1 MRPKSIMLLAL
12 ALGCGLIASIGINQV
27 MANRRTVTVQAEGET
42 TPVYVALTEIGI
54 GDPLT
59 PEVLKLEP
67 WPKEKVPDGALGKLE
82 DVEGRRSRAKFYP
95 GEPILEAKLLGKG
108 ESGGSAID
116 MIPKGMRVVPIR
128 VDAVSGASGMILP
141 GDRVDLLVH
150 LREDAQHGLPK
161 AVTRTFMQNVKVFA
175 VDDVY
180 DRPGTENKAVS
191 AKTISVLVTPEQAE
205 LVALAA
211 QVGTVQLVMRNAS
224 DETAGNPG
232 GADLHKL
239 LSGHSEID
247 TDSDP
252 NAFMKAFGGGPAQ
265 PPAASLEPLPAEP
278 VAVETEHFT
287 MLILEGDK
295 PREVEFKRG
304 KPRNLAATAPAP
316 QVTPFPAEAT
326 TPDAEPDAQPDDEQA
341 DDEQADEPQPVK
353 FEGDDAESP
362 TNPSNN

>member
-59 PEVLKLEP
+59 PELLKLEP
-67 WPKEKVPDGALGKLE
+67 WPKEKVPVGALGKLE

-108 ESGGSAID
+108 ERGGSAID
-116 MIPKGMRVVPIR
+116 MIPKGMRVVPIH

-150 LREDAQHGLPK
+150 LRADAQHGLPK
-161 AVTRTFMQNVKVFA
+161 AVTRTFMQNVKIFA

-211 QVGTVQLVMRNAS
+211 QVGTVQLVMRNAG

-239 LSGHSEID
+239 LLGHSEMD
-247 TDSDP
+247 ANGDP
-252 NAFMKAFGGGPAQ
+252 DAFMKAFGGGPA
-265 PPAASLEPLPAEP
+265 PAPAASPEPLPAEP
-278 VAVETEHFT
+278 VTVETDHFT
-287 MLILEGDK
+287 MLILDGDK
-295 PREVEFKRG
+295 PRAVEFKRG
-304 KPRNLAATAPAP
+304 KLRNLAATAPPPAP
-316 QVTPFPAEAT
+316 QVTPLPAEAT
-326 TPDAEPDAQPDDEQA
+326 TPDPEADAQPDEEQSG
-341 DDEQADEPQPVK
+341 EPRPVK
-353 FEGDDAESP
+353 FEGDGAESP
-362 TNPSNN
+362 ANPPND